1 MLTSS
6 KTVAALLVVSLS
18 LSAGLAQAA
27 EEKVSRAMEKPLKAC
42 NDSYEAKKFDDA
54 IAKCK
59 EAQTLPGRSEYDN
72 FIINQILAVSYAQT
86 KRFADAYP
94 LLKEVVGSPH
104 VNPKAKDA
112 FTATLGQIAYQLKDY
127 NGAIEWTQKSIA
139 AGQDTAEARNMIAA
153 AYYGQ
158 SKFKECVS
166 ATQEV
171 IGRAERGGQRPTEN
185 SLRMLYEC
193 QGKTNDDSGQGHTI
207 EKLVTYYPKPDY
219 WLNAMITLIK
229 SAHNNERLLLQVYRL
244 QAEVGTLKRG
254 DQFSEMAQLAV
265 EQGYPGEAVNALQQ
279 GLGKGVWTDS
289 REKAK
294 SERLLDAAKKALA
307 QEKDGIAKAEAEAQR
322 TGDGDLL
329 VGVGSSYLFNLG
341 NAEKAA
347 ALIQQGIGKGL
358 KKIPVQD
365 AYITLGLAQAKNKN
379 AAEADRT
386 FGKVAKDDNYER
398 LAKLWSLRTK

>member
-27 EEKVSRAMEKPLKAC
+27 EETVSRAMEKPLKAC

-59 EAQTLPGRSEYDN
+59 EAQTLQGRSEYDN

-127 NGAIEWTQKSIA
+127 NASIEWTQKAIA

-158 SKFKECVS
+158 SKFKECVA

-171 IGRAERGGQRPTEN
+171 VGRAERGGQRPTEN

-193 QGKTNDDSGQGHTI
+193 QGKSNDDSGQGHTI

-244 QAEVGTLKRG
+244 QAEVGTLKRS

-265 EQGYPGEAVNALQQ
+265 EQGYPGEAVNTLQQ

-294 SERLLDAAKKALA
+294 SERLLEAAKKALA
-307 QEKDGIAKAEAEAQR
+307 QEKDGVAKAEAEAQR

-379 AAEADRT
+379 VAEADRT